1 MALKVYSSF
10 ISLLTK
16 YLLMGQALLDIHP
29 EALTHIRL
37 ARTRHTV
44 WLRIITLGLW
54 GEGWEAI
61 GENIIDE
68 VKLAQHPCLSHQM
81 IMSSVAPFSEHLSFA
96 ISLYLHFLCVSHKNV
111 NYINIYAFLLLICLI
126 SIEFSALAGNPKWVE
141 VLPLRQ

>member
-29 EALTHIRL
+29 EALTYIRL

-81 IMSSVAPFSEHLSFA
+81 IMSHQMRSYMRQKPKPCFVKALLPCP
-96 ISLYLHFLCVSHKNV
+96 LYQK
-111 NYINIYAFLLLICLI
+111 
-126 SIEFSALAGNPKWVE
+126 
-141 VLPLRQ
+141 